1 LDVLDNKLAAHPPT
15 DTAQLDDALN
25 AAYQKLMSAPSRQQD
40 PPGRIGDSTIDRG
53 EIRKVE
59 RLWLV
64 YRDAFMAF
72 RSTLPSGSN
81 PDAIAALLL
90 QQRVAE
96 LTKIA
101 LYL

>member
-1 LDVLDNKLAAHPPT
+1 
-15 DTAQLDDALN
+15 
-25 AAYQKLMSAPSRQQD
+25 
-40 PPGRIGDSTIDRG
+40 
-53 EIRKVE
+53 
-59 RLWLV
+59 
-64 YRDAFMAF
+64 MAF